1 MMIKLAII
9 GAVLL
14 AGGVLFYPGLLDEVN
29 LPSEAQPVKDNVK
42 QVRDATTTQVST
54 GFDKTVEGITDT
66 ISDLKEIEVFPTAK
80 STLNSEAENLSDDV
94 TSGGLNL
101 PG

>member
-14 AGGVLFYPGLLDEVN
+14 AGGILFYPGLLDEVN
-29 LPSEAQPVKDNVK
+29 LPAEAESVKDNVK
-42 QVRDATTTQVST
+42 KVRETTTAQVST
-54 GFDKTVEGITDT
+54 NFDKTVDGVTDT
-66 ISDLKEIEVFPTAK
+66 INDLKEIKVFPTAK
-80 STLNSEAENLSDDV
+80 STLNSEAENLSEDATPDA
-94 TSGGLNL
+94 LNL

>member
-9 GAVLL
+9 GTVLI
-14 AGGVLFYPGLLDEVN
+14 AGGILFYPGLIEQVN

-42 QVRDATTTQVST
+42 KVRDDTTAQIST
-54 GFDKTVEGITDT
+54 SFDKTVEGITET
-66 ISDLKEIEVFPTAK
+66 IDDFKQIEVFPTAK
-80 STLNSEAENLSDDV
+80 SILDSETENLSES